1 MKKIQEPNTE
11 LNVLCLEDTLKDAEL
26 LNEVLT
32 DAGYQVSMN
41 IAVNEKEYR
50 SFLKS
55 QNYDVI
61 LADYTLPGYFAPAAL
76 QLAKKLQPDVPFIC
90 FSGTIGED
98 KAVELLKQGATDY
111 VLKDRPDRLTFAVR
125 RALEGVA
132 LQIERNITEAEKLKI
147 RNELQVHQAK
157 LEVQNEE
164 LIQAKEKAS
173 IAAEKY
179 IELYDFAPSGY
190 FTISPE
196 GEILEMNLS
205 GAKMLGKERS
215 QLKNRKFHLFIS
227 NNLKPVFWLFLEKVL
242 NSSTKEICELTM
254 LSDANPLLVLNLTGI
269 ASENGANCFITAV
282 DITQHK
288 KAEDALKKSEYEF
301 HLLSESMPQIVW
313 ITDPNG
319 LNTYFNQQWVDYTGQ
334 SLEDSYG
341 TGWNKP
347 FHPDDRQRAWDAW
360 QNATQNNEK
369 YSIEC
374 RLRRFDDSYKW
385 WLLRGVP
392 MRDERGTI
400 LKWFG
405 TCTDIDEL
413 KNSEETLK
421 IAKEHAEE
429 SDLLKS
435 AFLAN
440 MSHEIRTPMN
450 GILGFAQLLK
460 EPNLTYGEQKQF
472 LGIIEK
478 SGARMLNIINAIV
491 SISKI
496 ESGQMEIS
504 ISETNVNEQM
514 DFVYNF
520 FKPVVEGNGMQLIA
534 KNALPSKEAII
545 KSDCEKIYAI
555 LTNLIGNATKFT
567 QTGSIEFGYE
577 KKGKYLEFFVKD
589 TGVGIADE
597 KKGIIFERF
606 RQGSESMTRSYE
618 GAGLG
623 LSISKAYVE
632 MLGGKIWVE
641 SELGNG
647 STFYFTIPYNA
658 EKEPEIITKEPVS
671 TGDKDGLIN
680 PEVSGLKILIAE
692 DDESSEMFLSTALT
706 KFDKELLIAR
716 TGVEAVEI
724 CRNNPDIDLVMMD
737 MRMPDMDGYEATR
750 QIREFNK
757 DVVIIAQTAYGLLGD
772 RQKAIEAGCT
782 DYISKPINIT
792 LLKAIIQKHC
802 NK

>member
-671 TGDKDGLIN
+671 TGDKDGLIKN
-680 PEVSGLKILIAE
+680 LKILIAE

-737 MRMPDMDGYEATR
+737 MRMPDMDGYEATL

>member
-606 RQGSESMTRSYE
+606 RQGSESMTRSY
-618 GAGLG
+618 
-623 LSISKAYVE
+623 
-632 MLGGKIWVE
+632 
-641 SELGNG
+641 
-647 STFYFTIPYNA
+647 
-658 EKEPEIITKEPVS
+658 
-671 TGDKDGLIN
+671 
-680 PEVSGLKILIAE
+680 
-692 DDESSEMFLSTALT
+692 
-706 KFDKELLIAR
+706 
-716 TGVEAVEI
+716 
-724 CRNNPDIDLVMMD
+724 
-737 MRMPDMDGYEATR
+737 
-750 QIREFNK
+750 
-757 DVVIIAQTAYGLLGD
+757 
-772 RQKAIEAGCT
+772 
-782 DYISKPINIT
+782 
-792 LLKAIIQKHC
+792 
-802 NK
+802 